1 MKIKKGYEIK
11 SVEGI
16 HIVVPTADNVSMA
29 GVITLNDTA
38 LYVWN
43 LLLDDVTR
51 DEIVDKMAQE
61 YDAPRDVI
69 ASDVDELL
77 ESFAQNELL
86 D

>member
-1 MKIKKGYEIK
+1 MKIKNGFEIK

-16 HIVVPTADNVSMA
+16 HIVVPTADNVSMS

-43 LLLDDVTR
+43 LLKDDISR
-51 DEIVDKMAQE
+51 DEIVDKMASD

-69 ASDVDELL
+69 ASDVDELI
-77 ESFAQNELL
+77 ESFKANELI

>member
-43 LLLDDVTR
+43 LLLNDVTR
-51 DEIVDKMAQE
+51 DEIIDKMASD

-77 ESFAQNELL
+77 ESFAQNDLL

>member
-1 MKIKKGYEIK
+1 MKIKKGFEIK

-43 LLLDDVTR
+43 LLQNEVTR
-51 DEIVDKMAQE
+51 DYIVDKMASDN
-61 YDAPRDVI
+61 DAPKEVI
-69 ASDVDELL
+69 AQDVDDLL
-77 ESFAQNELL
+77 ESFKHNELL

>member
-1 MKIKKGYEIK
+1 MKIKKGFEIK

-43 LLLDDVTR
+43 LLLNDVTR
-51 DEIVDKMAQE
+51 DQIIDKMASE
-61 YDAPRDVI
+61 YDAPREVI
-69 ASDVDELL
+69 EKDVDELL
-77 ESFAQNELL
+77 ESFKQNDLL

>member
-1 MKIKKGYEIK
+1 MKIKKGFEIK

-43 LLLDDVTR
+43 LLLNDVTR
-51 DEIVDKMAQE
+51 DQIIDKMASD
-61 YDAPRDVI
+61 YDAPREVI
-69 ASDVDELL
+69 EKDVDELL
-77 ESFAQNELL
+77 ESFKQNDLL

>member
-1 MKIKKGYEIK
+1 
-11 SVEGI
+11 
-16 HIVVPTADNVSMA
+16 MA

-43 LLLDDVTR
+43 LLSNDISR
-51 DEIVDKMAQE
+51 DEIVDKMASD
-61 YDAPRDVI
+61 YDAPREEI

-77 ESFAQNELL
+77 ESLRQNELL

>member
-1 MKIKKGYEIK
+1 MKIRNGYEIK

-16 HIVVPTADNVSMA
+16 HIVVPTSDNVSMA

-43 LLLDDVTR
+43 LLSNDISR
-51 DEIVDKMAQE
+51 DEIVDKMASD
-61 YDAPRDVI
+61 YDAPREEI

-77 ESFAQNELL
+77 ESLRQNELL